1 KTSYGPTCSTEQE
14 NINVSNHVGIY
25 DACFGCYLTKVAN
38 FHGPNGEINF
48 PSKPKYV
55 RQYHKDS
62 LKRLE
67 TIEDTAVVG
76 ALAERVK
83 EKLNILVF
91 LNVPPKYKAHL
102 VTAVQVNIYFIV
114 NIDIIT

>member
-1 KTSYGPTCSTEQE
+1 MEPNNEYLSKILLELKTSYGPTCSTEQE
-14 NINVSNHVGIY
+14 NINVSNHIGSGLYRSLLSTSY
-25 DACFGCYLTKVAN
+25 D
-38 FHGPNGEINF
+38 
-48 PSKPKYV
+48 S
-55 RQYHKDS
+55 QY
-62 LKRLE
+62 